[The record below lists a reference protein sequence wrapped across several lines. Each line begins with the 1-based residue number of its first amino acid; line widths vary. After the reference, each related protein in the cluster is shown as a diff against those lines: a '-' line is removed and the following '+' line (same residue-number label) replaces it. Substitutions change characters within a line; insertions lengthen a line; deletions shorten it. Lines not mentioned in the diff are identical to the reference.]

1 MNFIDIGNERSEI
14 KRTCLHDNN
23 VTYDEQSK
31 VATKSVKV
39 SLIGSHSSN
48 ITNKNSY
55 KLIFN

>member
-1 MNFIDIGNERSEI
+1 MYVYDSTPRDPKF

-55 KLIFN
+55 KLIFD